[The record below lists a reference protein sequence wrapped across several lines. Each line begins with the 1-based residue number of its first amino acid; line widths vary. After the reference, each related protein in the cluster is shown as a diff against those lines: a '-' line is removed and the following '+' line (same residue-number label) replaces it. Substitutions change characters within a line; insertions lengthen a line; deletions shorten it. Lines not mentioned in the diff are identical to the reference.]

1 MKRSMLKFFSFL
13 MFSSLVLVT
22 AQTAL
27 AEESDVENHPLFQS
41 DTVWGTVMN
50 EDTPVL
56 ENHAS
61 TNFGALE
68 IISNNGLDSLKEN
81 AKREFS
87 LGTVSDAVG
96 GAITKVIE
104 APVGLMEKAVGTISG
119 LNPLNLLHNDKK
131 TQSET
136 LDNSI
141 LTKELEINSK
151 YTNRSYEEWFANE
164 TAESLIAQKPAPREK
179 QRMKIQILIQDFI
192 SSKDK

>member
-164 TAESLIAQKPAPREK
+164 TAESLVAQKPAPREK

>member
-87 LGTVSDAVG
+87 LGTV
-96 GAITKVIE
+96 
-104 APVGLMEKAVGTISG
+104 
-119 LNPLNLLHNDKK
+119 
-131 TQSET
+131 
-136 LDNSI
+136 
-141 LTKELEINSK
+141 
-151 YTNRSYEEWFANE
+151 
-164 TAESLIAQKPAPREK
+164 
-179 QRMKIQILIQDFI
+179 
-192 SSKDK
+192 